1 MTSRTSTVPLDDV
14 ALFVHELGNADESP
28 PLLVVHGG
36 PDWDHTYLLP
46 GLERVALTRH
56 VIAFDLRGCGRS
68 SRGLGEGRYQPE
80 LLVEDIARL
89 AHTLGHERVDLLG
102 FSTGGQVAQLV
113 VQSHPELV
121 RRLVLA
127 STTAY
132 PVPDRSADETEEP
145 VDPAR
150 DQPGPW
156 PAWAGFA
163 RGCAATDAETTVQW
177 AIESAPTAIHDL
189 DRLEAYLTLLSRVR
203 FTGEWLPAFRA
214 GRLHPWRPADPEAVL
229 RRCGGRVLILHG
241 ANDLTFPVTLARRLH
256 DAVPGSELV
265 VLDGA
270 GHMAHIDR
278 PEQWAA
284 AVVSFLT
291 DPDPR
296 S

>member
-1 MTSRTSTVPLDDV
+1 MPLGDV
-14 ALFVHELGNADESP
+14 ALFVHELGNPDVRP

-36 PDWDHTYLLP
+36 PDWDHSYLLP
-46 GLERVALTRH
+46 GLALVALTRH

-68 SRGLGEGRYQPE
+68 SQGLGEGRYQPE

-89 AHTLGHERVDLLG
+89 AHTLGHGRMDLLG

-113 VQSHPELV
+113 VESHPELV

-132 PVPDRSADETEEP
+132 PVPDRDLSGTG
-145 VDPAR
+145 DPIDLAP

-156 PAWAGFA
+156 PAWAGFP
-163 RGCAATDAETTVQW
+163 RGSAATDAETTVQW

-189 DRLEAYLTLLSRVR
+189 SRLEDYLTLLSRVR

-214 GRLHPWRPADPEAVL
+214 GRLHPWRPPDPEAVL
-229 RRCGGRVLILHG
+229 RRFPGPVLILHG

-256 DAVPGSELV
+256 DAIPGSELV
-265 VLDGA
+265 VLDAA
-270 GHMAHIDR
+270 GHMAHVDR

-284 AVVSFLT
+284 AVASFLA
-291 DPDPR
+291 DPAPAP